1 MSLNPTN
8 PYDIDPHIAE
18 LYDLIQ
24 PGLDDVRFILRLL
37 GGQSGLSV
45 LEPFC
50 GTGRVILPLVAEGH
64 SVTGLDQSA
73 AMLGRARHKAAA
85 LPPEV
90 QARITLLQMDVTAAP
105 WPAGFDLVVL
115 GGNGLYELAT
125 PDEQELCINAAA
137 RALKPGGHLYI
148 DFDHM
153 EGELAPDWRQ
163 QGSIKKARSPG
174 AWPTAPTL
182 KTSWRRSGMTP
193 RPAWCASS
201 AARSSPCRRARAG
214 VRVRQQKHP
223 VSRGE
228 VQTWLGRYG
237 FTVRG
242 LYGDRDG
249 APYSETSG
257 RMIFWAEKK

>member
-50 GTGRVILPLVAEGH
+50 GTGRVILPLAAEGH

-73 AMLGRARHKAAA
+73 AMLKRARDKAAA

-90 QARITLLQMDVTAAP
+90 QARISLLQMDVTAAP

-125 PDEQELCINAAA
+125 ADEQELCINAAA
-137 RALKPGGHLYI
+137 RALKTGGRLYI
-148 DFDHM
+148 DSDHM

-163 QGSIKKARSPG
+163 QGAIKGALTGRLPNGTYIENFLETIWYDAPARLVRFKRS
-174 AWPTAPTL
+174 TVVTL
-182 KTSWRRSGMTP
+182 PDG
-193 RPAWCASS
+193 
-201 AARSSPCRRARAG
+201 
-214 VRVRQQKHP
+214 RVLECEFEQQKHP

-228 VQTWLGRYG
+228 VQAWLGRYG

-242 LYGDRDG
+242 LYGDRSG
-249 APYSETSG
+249 AAYSETSE